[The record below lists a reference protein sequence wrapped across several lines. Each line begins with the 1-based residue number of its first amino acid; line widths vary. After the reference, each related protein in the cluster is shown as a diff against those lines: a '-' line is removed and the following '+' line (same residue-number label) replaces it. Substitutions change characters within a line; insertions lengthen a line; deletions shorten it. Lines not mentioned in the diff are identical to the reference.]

1 MKQIVMT
8 EKNSSRFKPSQL
20 RYPTSFLGL
29 LLVGFG
35 IVTLPLIAGLV
46 SNAFFIERL
55 AGQSQRAVVN
65 ATLTTQTVRQLSSS
79 AAALEKSARLIAG
92 SGNRDLIEGHGRA
105 REQFLQQLQQLS
117 QLPLTPEMLAA
128 ANHVRSLERAANP
141 ILSAENQTPLLQ
153 KRVEREFAELTNT
166 AMGLNAIADRS
177 VETEVATLRASAA
190 KSRKQVIWQML
201 AIVPSALLLIAGFSY
216 LLARPI
222 RDLGAAIDRLGE
234 GKFAKRIRVSGPRDI
249 EKLGKQL
256 DWLRQRLIELEDQK
270 TRFFQH
276 VSHELKTPLTALREG
291 SDLLAEELVGEL
303 NSEQKEIA
311 RILKQNSQSLE
322 RLIQDLLS
330 YSQSQS
336 ARRLKETQ
344 ALILAPLQLLDLVD
358 EVLDTHK
365 ITLVAKS
372 IFIRRESEKVSL
384 QGDANKIRVVLDN
397 LLSNAVKYS
406 PVGGTIIIR
415 LVKQQENAVIEV
427 IDDGPGIAEAD
438 RERIFEPFFRT
449 ASAIKS
455 ATKGTGLGMAIV
467 RDYVELHHGTVAAVA
482 KSNHR
487 GDDDDNVSDDNN
499 VAAKP
504 RGARIRVILPRR
516 TGQG

>member
-1 MKQIVMT
+1 MT
-8 EKNSSRFKPSQL
+8 EKKSSPFKSGRF
-20 RYPTSFLGL
+20 RYPTSFPGL
-29 LLVGFG
+29 ILVGFG

-55 AGQSQRAVVN
+55 AEQSQRAVVN
-65 ATLTTQTVRQLSSS
+65 ATLTTQTARQLSTTAS
-79 AAALEKSARLIAG
+79 ALDKSARLIA
-92 SGNRDLIEGHGRA
+92 SSADRELIETHGRT
-105 REQFLQQLQQLS
+105 REQFLQQLQQLD
-117 QLPLTPEMLAA
+117 QLPLTSEMVEA
-128 ANHVRSLERAANP
+128 ANYIRSLEQAANP
-141 ILSAENQTPLLQ
+141 LLSTGNPTPLLQ
-153 KRVEREFAELTNT
+153 KRVEREFAEVANRAMALNT
-166 AMGLNAIADRS
+166 IADRS
-177 VETEVATLRASAA
+177 VETEVANLRASAA

-234 GKFAKRIRVSGPRDI
+234 GKFAKRIRVSGPHDI
-249 EKLGKQL
+249 EKLGQQL

-291 SDLLAEELVGEL
+291 SDLLAEEVVGEL
-303 NSEQKEIA
+303 NSEQQEIA

-322 RLIQDLLS
+322 RLIQDLLT
-330 YSQSQS
+330 YSQTQS
-336 ARRLKETQ
+336 ARRLRETQ
-344 ALILAPLQLLDLVD
+344 ALVLAPLQLLDLVD

-365 ITLVAKS
+365 IALVAKS
-372 IFIRRESEKVSL
+372 ISVRRESEKVSL

-406 PVGGTIIIR
+406 PVGGTITIR

-467 RDYVELHHGTVAAVA
+467 RDYVELHRGSVAAVA
-482 KSNHR
+482 KGNNDVPDNR
-487 GDDDDNVSDDNN
+487 GHDDDYASGNSVYT
-499 VAAKP
+499 KP

-516 TGQG
+516 PGRA